1 MPQRTIYV
9 KEEHQKLWEEAKE
22 LVGDDSLSEI
32 VAEGLQRVIDARKN
46 IHRGFERIEL
56 ELEGYSIAFQGR
68 EIAHG
73 AYDEHNEDTYLDNE
87 HWAYVTPKRNILI
100 YTLYGQLGDRERLY
114 KVFQSVNEAKAEV
127 DENRNLL
134 YPPAFLNEIAE
145 EMGEDYIHEL
155 DI

>member
-46 IHRGFERIEL
+46 AEGGFQRIEL
-56 ELEGYSIAFQGR
+56 ELDDRAVAFQGR
-68 EIAHG
+68 KVAET
-73 AYDEHNEDTYLDNE
+73 DSYLDD
-87 HWAYVTPKRNILI
+87 HRHYHVAYVTPKGNILI
-100 YTLYGQLGDRERLY
+100 YTEYGDNPFYFYNVY
-114 KVFQSVNEAKAEV
+114 KSVNEASKKMDDDNEP
-127 DENRNLL
+127 L
-134 YPPAFLNEIAE
+134 YPYHFLNDIAE
-145 EMGEDYIHEL
+145 AMGGKHFEEL